1 MRRVLQD
8 LGILKGMPGPRAFI
22 VHGHDEASL
31 LQLKNYLQNKMGW
44 PEPIVLR
51 EQPNCGR
58 TIIEKFGDYSEQIDC
73 VFVLLTPD
81 DAIVSDSPKEARR
94 SRQNVIFEFGFFF
107 AQLGRRSGR
116 VIAFHRG
123 AKRTTV

>member
-1 MRRVLQD
+1 
-8 LGILKGMPGPRAFI
+8 LK
-22 VHGHDEASL
+22 
-31 LQLKNYLQNKMGW
+31 
-44 PEPIVLR
+44 
-51 EQPNCGR
+51 
-58 TIIEKFGDYSEQIDC
+58 KFEDYSEQIDC
-73 VFVLLTPD
+73 VFVLFTPD

-123 AKRTTV
+123 PNELPSDIQGVAWIGIDNGIEAAGEEIRRELRELGLLN